1 MSNHSTKREGHGNH
15 WMGMVAFILLLSG
28 GAFSALWLITL
39 ADLPA
44 NKPTNITYGVLALGC
59 LVFSVMIFS
68 ALVRELRHSPVMPDN
83 TPAEIK
89 RYLSKVRP
97 S

>member
-1 MSNHSTKREGHGNH
+1 MSNHAMKRQSHGNH
-15 WMGMVAFILLLSG
+15 WMGVIAFILLLTG
-28 GAFSALWLITL
+28 GAFSGLWVVTL

-44 NKPTNITYGVLALGC
+44 NKGMNITYGVLALGC

-68 ALVRELRHSPVMPDN
+68 LLVRQLRHSPVLPDN
-83 TPAEIK
+83 TPAEIN
-89 RYLSKVRP
+89 RYLAKVRP